1 MRVAAILLAIFGI
14 GHTLGIILAPNRG
27 PEEEA
32 IFSAMR
38 SFHFD
43 VMGSSCT
50 HWNFYQGSIFV
61 ISVAVALIVVLIW
74 QLSNLM
80 RTEGRQIRPL
90 VMSLFIA
97 DVLFAVLSWI
107 YFFPFP
113 AILTSLA
120 AVCLALAVFTSDSQ
134 PATAQL

>member
-1 MRVAAILLAIFGI
+1 MRLAAVLLAIFGI
-14 GHTLGIILAPNRG
+14 GHTLGILLAPNRG
-27 PEEEA
+27 PEEEGL
-32 IFSAMR
+32 FSAMR
-38 SFHFD
+38 NFHFD

-50 HWNFYQGSIFV
+50 HWNFYRGSIFV
-61 ISVAVALIVVLIW
+61 ISVAIALIAVLIW

-90 VMSLFIA
+90 LLSLLIGDFF
-97 DVLFAVLSWI
+97 FAVLSWI

-120 AVCLALAVFTSDSQ
+120 AVCLLLAVFSSDSQ
-134 PATAQL
+134 SATA